1 MKKSSN
7 KEKDKA
13 HIVPFRGAKLNKS
26 EANQTGFAIVAGIVG
41 IILALTI
48 FGKDNKFY
56 SLILVGLFS
65 GIGFFGY
72 GFLSK
77 NNKRDKT

>member
-1 MKKSSN
+1 MKKSTS
-7 KEKDKA
+7 KEKKEGYV
-13 HIVPFRGAKLNKS
+13 VPFRGAKLNKH
-26 EANQTGFAIVAGIVG
+26 EANQTGFALIAGIIG

-48 FGKDNKFY
+48 FGKDNKLY
-56 SLILVGLFS
+56 SLILIGLFS

-77 NNKRDKT
+77 NKKQKKT

>member
-7 KEKDKA
+7 KEKDEA
-13 HIVPFRGAKLNKS
+13 HIVPFRGAKLNKR
-26 EANQTGFAIVAGIVG
+26 EANQTGFAVVAGIVG
-41 IILALTI
+41 IILALII
-48 FGKDNKFY
+48 FGKDNKLY

-65 GIGFFGY
+65 GLGFFGY